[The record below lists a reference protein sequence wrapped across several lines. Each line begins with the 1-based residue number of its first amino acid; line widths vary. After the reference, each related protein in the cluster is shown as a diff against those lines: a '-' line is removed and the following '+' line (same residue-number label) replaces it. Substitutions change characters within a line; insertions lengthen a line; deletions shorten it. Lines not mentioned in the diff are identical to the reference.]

1 MAKNRSAE
9 SNNAAE
15 IEHVDAE
22 PVEEYHISASG
33 KIEQTPQEKKRM
45 YKESLIRTL
54 VATLFG
60 IACGI
65 ICYSYL
71 GSAYHDIHAIP
82 PESKISWV
90 VVLFLIMVF
99 TYYIQKRLVFPL
111 LRINMKLLD
120 WKSWFGIQFLV
131 LVYCLVTW
139 TILLN

>member
-9 SNNAAE
+9 PNNAAE

-60 IACGI
+60 IACGVA
-65 ICYSYL
+65 CYLYL
-71 GSAYHDIHAIP
+71 GSATPSETNLSWAI
-82 PESKISWV
+82 
-90 VVLFLIMVF
+90 VLFLIMVF